1 MIFKNLQLETGDFV
15 SFQTKSVPLPE
26 VQAAVIGVEDGV
38 LEVMS
43 TLLAPFQHN
52 GKFTEDE
59 VGRIMIVYPS
69 AVAIPRESRGKNFS
83 RHQKVSVTV
92 KGGKKHRGEVV
103 AAFDGIVVARR
114 SDGELITGGASH
126 FNAVV

>member
-15 SFQTKSVPLPE
+15 AFQTEAVPLPE
-26 VQAAVIGVEDGV
+26 VQAAVIGIEDGV

-59 VGRIMIVYPS
+59 VGQIMVVYPS
-69 AVAIPRESRGKNFS
+69 AIAIPRESRGKNFS
-83 RHQKVSVTV
+83 KHQGVSVII
-92 KGGKKHRGEVV
+92 KGGEEHRGEVV

-126 FNAVV
+126 FNAVA